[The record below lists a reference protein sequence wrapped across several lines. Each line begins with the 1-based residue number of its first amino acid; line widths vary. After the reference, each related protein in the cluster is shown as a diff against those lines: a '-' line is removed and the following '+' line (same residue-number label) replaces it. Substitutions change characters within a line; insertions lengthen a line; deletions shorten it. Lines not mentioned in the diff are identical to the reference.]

1 MAYDYLLYE
10 TEGELG
16 TLTLNRPES
25 VNSVNRLMME
35 ELLAFW
41 EERQQDLDTRVII
54 LHGSGEKGFCSGLDL
69 KDTTDPE
76 GFAKGGL
83 TAESIYYN
91 QSRFSKMMRMMRTC
105 PQPIICNIHGYA
117 MGAGLSLALA
127 SDMRLASPDAVFCA
141 QYINIGVGGADL
153 GSAYFLWRLVG
164 WGKTVEM
171 CMTGD
176 RIPAEEAH
184 RIGLVNNIYEKEQLM
199 EQARALAY
207 NLLSKTKLGLS
218 LTKEVL
224 NAGLNLCSLE
234 EVNKM
239 ENRNQAFMLFANL
252 VQMEKDK

>member
-1 MAYDYLLYE
+1 
-10 TEGELG
+10 
-16 TLTLNRPES
+16 
-25 VNSVNRLMME
+25 
-35 ELLAFW
+35 
-41 EERQQDLDTRVII
+41 
-54 LHGSGEKGFCSGLDL
+54 
-69 KDTTDPE
+69 
-76 GFAKGGL
+76 
-83 TAESIYYN
+83 
-91 QSRFSKMMRMMRTC
+91 
-105 PQPIICNIHGYA
+105 
-117 MGAGLSLALA
+117 MGAGLSFALA
-127 SDMRLASPDAVFCA
+127 SDMRLASPDAVLCA

-184 RIGLVNNIYEKEQLM
+184 RIGLVNNIYQKEQLM

-224 NAGLNLCSLE
+224 NSGLNLCSLE
-234 EVNKM
+234 EVNKV

-252 VQMEKDK
+252 VEMEKGK